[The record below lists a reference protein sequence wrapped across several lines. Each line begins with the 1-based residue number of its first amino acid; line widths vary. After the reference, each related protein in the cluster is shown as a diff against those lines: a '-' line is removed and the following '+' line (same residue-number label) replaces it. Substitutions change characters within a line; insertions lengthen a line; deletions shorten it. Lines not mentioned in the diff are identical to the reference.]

1 MDNAGVELPCT
12 GSLHSPAII
21 LKIQAIFLKIQAV
34 ILKIQA
40 IILTKGV
47 RSRILGRLVTWVLDG
62 IDNSWIFHGHWLDR
76 HDPSTLESQ
85 TISGFQSIIS
95 GCTKIS
101 FLDCTRLWCSNLMS
115 ERNGW
120 EHGARKNIV
129 FCSQYNTRRKLPV
142 LLCQNNIFL
151 RVFFVICARTFY
163 IFALG
168 LSPYSTMSSNVHI
181 FNYRL
186 PGLWQNPAK
195 LQLSKLP

>member
-62 IDNSWIFHGHWLDR
+62 IGNSWIFHDNWLDR
-76 HDPSTLESQ
+76 HDPSTLESR

-101 FLDCTRLWCSNLMS
+101 FLDCTRLWCKHLEDYVKGVEGNLVGS
-115 ERNGW
+115 ANGNRL
-120 EHGARKNIV
+120 AKDLLV
-129 FCSQYNTRRKLPV
+129 KV
-142 LLCQNNIFL
+142 LVAQIL
-151 RVFFVICARTFY
+151 RPHWSV
-163 IFALG
+163 L
-168 LSPYSTMSSNVHI
+168 
-181 FNYRL
+181 
-186 PGLWQNPAK
+186 
-195 LQLSKLP
+195 